1 MNYVNWKWMGFTIIF
16 FIYFPFDYEE
26 SLLHLL
32 QKDRPAAYLFS
43 VQYLVGADFCFK
55 LSKR

>member
-1 MNYVNWKWMGFTIIF
+1 MGFTIIF

-26 SLLHLL
+26 GLLHLL

>member
-1 MNYVNWKWMGFTIIF
+1 MGFTIIF
-16 FIYFPFDYEE
+16 FIYFPFDYEG

-32 QKDRPAAYLFS
+32 QKDRLAAYLFC
-43 VQYLVGADFCFK
+43 VRYLAGFDFCFE